1 MPAADSSQR
10 TSRRSLIPAITVT
23 VVLSLILVIQAA
35 VTPNAQSGAATPV
48 FPREIA
54 AYSWWTGMLS
64 SSSVDAATMVY
75 QNGAG
80 VESMDYPQAV
90 LQGADGGAY
99 RRLDAAESLGIA
111 ADQGDPAARVLS
123 ADGTFVVVG
132 RADGGGGV
140 EVTRLDGNDRRSV
153 VVGDG
158 LSVIPISIAADGRS
172 VLILTSETTLSRVFD
187 QHFELHGAL
196 SLLDLKTGT
205 VRKYADLTD
214 VSAAALS
221 PDGTAIIADARTGL
235 VVVDAVTGQVADVRG
250 SAGAGHLD
258 GDAWSPDG
266 RRFALLDGSILR
278 IIDVTAAEPV
288 EEAVTLQGVESGTAI
303 GWRDPSTVLVHSRA
317 DNYSN
322 KSEFSW
328 VDVESG
334 AHEPFASYTPDFTGA
349 SLIAPDV
356 ARDLVPRW
364 RVDDQKVDRGP
375 PPLALT
381 IPLAVLVGLV
391 AWIVTPRR
399 RRPRSPE
406 AAGAVQ

>member
-10 TSRRSLIPAITVT
+10 TGRRSLIPAITVT
-23 VVLSLILVIQAA
+23 VALSLLLVIQAA

-48 FPREIA
+48 FPREVA
-54 AYSWWTGMLS
+54 DYSWWTGMLS

-90 LQGADGGAY
+90 LLGADGGAY

-123 ADGTFVVVG
+123 ADGTFVVIG
-132 RADGGGGV
+132 KADGGGGV
-140 EVTRLDGNDRRSV
+140 EVTRLGGNDGRSV

-158 LSVIPISIAADGRS
+158 LSIIPVSIAADGRS
-172 VLILTSETTLSRVFD
+172 VLILTSETTLSPVFD
-187 QHFELHGAL
+187 DDFKLHGAL
-196 SLLDLKTGT
+196 ALLDLETGT
-205 VRKYADLTD
+205 VREYVDLTD
-214 VSAAALS
+214 VSGAALS
-221 PDGTAIIADARTGL
+221 PDGTSIVADTGTGL
-235 VVVDAVTGQVADVRG
+235 VVLDAATGEAADVRL
-250 SAGAGHLD
+250 SADTGRLD

-266 RRFALLDGSILR
+266 RRFALLSGSVLR
-278 IIDVTAAEPV
+278 IVDVTAAEPV
-288 EEAVTLQGVESGTAI
+288 EEAVTLRGVAFGSAI
-303 GWRDPSTVLVHSRA
+303 GWRDTSTVLVHTRA
-317 DNYSN
+317 EAEVND
-322 KSEFSW
+322 SEFSW
-328 VDVESG
+328 VDVASG
-334 AHEPFASYTPDFTGA
+334 AREPFASYAPDFPRA

-364 RVDDQKVDRGP
+364 RVDDREVDRGP

-391 AWIVTPRR
+391 AWILTPRR
-399 RRPRSPE
+399 RIPRSP
-406 AAGAVQ
+406 AGAVQ